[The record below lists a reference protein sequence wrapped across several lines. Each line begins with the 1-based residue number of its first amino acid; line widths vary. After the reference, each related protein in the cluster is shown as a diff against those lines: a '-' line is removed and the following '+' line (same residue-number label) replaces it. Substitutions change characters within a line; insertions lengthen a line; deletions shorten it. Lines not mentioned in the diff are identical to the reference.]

1 TATAHETAKDHGG
14 EMETQNAEGDNP
26 EEDSNQDNEDD
37 DDDDNDVCVTI
48 GTINAGASSL
58 CTIKSHSIRS
68 TSLTV
73 GSVGRPNPIAKALDL
88 NALGDVQGIPLLW
101 VDIEEK
107 PWRKPGADISEYFN
121 YGFNEDTWKAY
132 CGKQRR
138 IRAGWENFSASSRMK
153 VQRGRTDPANKEF
166 LFDRPSLCS
175 VYQPDLRRLSG
186 AIDVIGGQTATL
198 SRQEG
203 RRRNRGNAKQVL
215 SEASRD
221 SSANKMI
228 SFLRPNIPPP
238 PLPPPLPNV
247 SSGAQLLLLQ
257 RCLSPPPPGFSSMD
271 RMHYKS
277 RRDLESY
284 REREKGRAREPGS
297 TMVATRNTHRS
308 APGPCRDAPVTPY
321 CSCSSG
327 RCPLKLASMASWTGM
342 IDSSKDWGY
351 HTRASKEREQV
362 KEHGRFRERGHDRE
376 RERERSRERERERQ
390 RSTDRS
396 KDRWRER
403 ETVRDHCPSSLTH
416 NRVAG
421 ERDFEHK
428 HHRVRERGE
437 KQRAK
442 NRRHKASHRRRKDS
456 QEEEIE
462 GRHKRKKSR
471 GGRST

>member
-1 TATAHETAKDHGG
+1 MKLQRIMGVRWKR
-14 EMETQNAEGDNP
+14 
-26 EEDSNQDNEDD
+26 S
-37 DDDDNDVCVTI
+37 
-48 GTINAGASSL
+48 
-58 CTIKSHSIRS
+58 IKSHSIRS

-138 IRAGWENFSASSRMK
+138 IRGGWENLSASSRMK

-175 VYQPDLRRLSG
+175 VYQPDLRRWSG

-257 RCLSPPPPGFSSMD
+257 HDVIHQAEKVKPLFCL
-271 RMHYKS
+271 
-277 RRDLESY
+277 
-284 REREKGRAREPGS
+284 
-297 TMVATRNTHRS
+297 
-308 APGPCRDAPVTPY
+308 PCCLWV
-321 CSCSSG
+321 S
-327 RCPLKLASMASWTGM
+327 LASSSRVLFHGQIHSWTLQGP
-342 IDSSKDWGY
+342 SSY
-351 HTRASKEREQV
+351 SPLLLLLRQMSFETC
-362 KEHGRFRERGHDRE
+362 EHGILDRN
-376 RERERSRERERERQ
+376 
-390 RSTDRS
+390 D
-396 KDRWRER
+396 
-403 ETVRDHCPSSLTH
+403 
-416 NRVAG
+416 
-421 ERDFEHK
+421 
-428 HHRVRERGE
+428 
-437 KQRAK
+437 
-442 NRRHKASHRRRKDS
+442 
-456 QEEEIE
+456 
-462 GRHKRKKSR
+462 
-471 GGRST
+471 

>member
-1 TATAHETAKDHGG
+1 
-14 EMETQNAEGDNP
+14 
-26 EEDSNQDNEDD
+26 EDSNQDNEDD

-58 CTIKSHSIRS
+58 CTIKSHGIRS

-73 GSVGRPNPIAKALDL
+73 GSGGRPNPIVIKAKALDL

-138 IRAGWENFSASSRMK
+138 IRGGWENFSASSRMK

-175 VYQPDLRRLSG
+175 VYQPDLRWPSVSVTMSVSVVVKVHGLLPIKGSSC
-186 AIDVIGGQTATL
+186 GQISSL
-198 SRQEG
+198 PL
-203 RRRNRGNAKQVL
+203 VL

-238 PLPPPLPNV
+238 PLPPPLPGSLFNSPSNF
-247 SSGAQLLLLQ
+247 SSKATPLPAPSSLSYSLGLLLKFSLPFTGTTPD
-257 RCLSPPPPGFSSMD
+257 LPPPPWG
-271 RMHYKS
+271 
-277 RRDLESY
+277 
-284 REREKGRAREPGS
+284 GS
-297 TMVATRNTHRS
+297 LMASQALQTFGEQIRVCGA
-308 APGPCRDAPVTPY
+308 DAPVTPY

-342 IDSSKDWGY
+342 IGSSKDWGY

-396 KDRWRER
+396 
-403 ETVRDHCPSSLTH
+403 
-416 NRVAG
+416 
-421 ERDFEHK
+421 
-428 HHRVRERGE
+428 
-437 KQRAK
+437 
-442 NRRHKASHRRRKDS
+442 
-456 QEEEIE
+456 
-462 GRHKRKKSR
+462 
-471 GGRST
+471 